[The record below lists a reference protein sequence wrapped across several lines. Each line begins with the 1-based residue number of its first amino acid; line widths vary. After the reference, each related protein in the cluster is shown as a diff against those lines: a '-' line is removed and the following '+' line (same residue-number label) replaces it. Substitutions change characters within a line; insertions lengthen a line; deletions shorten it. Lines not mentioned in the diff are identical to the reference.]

1 MNAPIHNTER
11 HTEHDTKALQELD
24 KNNYMHPFT
33 DSKAMHEKGTRIV
46 TGADGCYI
54 FDSEGGKVLDG
65 MAGLWCVNIGYG
77 RDELADVA
85 AAQMRQ
91 LPYYNSF
98 FGTAHPPVIKL
109 AAQLKKLAPDNISHV
124 FFTGS
129 GSESNDTNV
138 RMVRHYWQAKG
149 QPTKR
154 TIISR
159 HNAYHGST
167 MASMSLG
174 GMKGMHE
181 QGGIIDGVEHIMQ
194 PHWYHEALAGET
206 EDELGLRA
214 AQALETKI
222 LEPGAENVGAFIGE
236 PVQGAGAV
244 IVPPATYWPEIQRIC
259 KKYDLL
265 LIADEVITGFGRTG
279 NWFACETYGIEAD
292 LMPIA
297 KGLSS
302 GYMPIGGVLISE
314 RVAKV
319 VIEGGEFAHGY
330 TYSGHPVAAAVA
342 SANVSII
349 ENEGMVEQVRDVTG
363 PYLQQRLAELLDHPL
378 VGQVRG
384 VGLMAAIELV
394 KDKENHI
401 NYPKELEIGGICRDY
416 ALANG
421 LVMRAVGASMIM
433 CPPLVISKEEID
445 ELMEITKRSLDQTLA
460 QVAG

>member
-1 MNAPIHNTER
+1 MNAKQHES
-11 HTEHDTKALQELD
+11 HDTKALQELD
-24 KNNYMHPFT
+24 KQSYMHPFT
-33 DSKAMHEKGTRIV
+33 DSKAMHEKGTRII
-46 TGADGCYI
+46 TSADGCYI
-54 FDSEGGKVLDG
+54 YDSEGGKTLDG
-65 MAGLWCVNIGYG
+65 MAGLWCVSIGYG

-85 AAQMRQ
+85 AKQMRE

-109 AAQLKKLAPDNISHV
+109 AAQLKRLAPDNISHV

-149 QPTKR
+149 QPNKR

-159 HNAYHGST
+159 DNAYHGST
-167 MASMSLG
+167 MAAMSLG
-174 GMKGMHE
+174 GMKGMHA
-181 QGGIIDGVEHIMQ
+181 QGGIIDGIEHIMQ

-206 EDELGLRA
+206 ADEFGLRA

-222 LEPGAENVGAFIGE
+222 LECGADNVGAFIGE

-259 KKYDLL
+259 KKYDIL

-279 NWFACETYGIEAD
+279 NWFASETLGIKAD
-292 LMPIA
+292 LITIA

-342 SANVSII
+342 SANLSII
-349 ENEGMVEQVRDVTG
+349 EDEGMIAQVRDETG
-363 PYLQQRLAELLDHPL
+363 PYLQKRLEELLDHPL

-384 VGLMAAIELV
+384 IGLMAAVELV
-394 KDKENHI
+394 QDKESHT
-401 NYPKELEIGGICRDY
+401 NYPKEVGIGGICRDY

-421 LVMRAVGASMIM
+421 LVMRAVGDSMIL
-433 CPPLVISKEEID
+433 CPPLIISKLEID
-445 ELMEITKRSLDQTLA
+445 ELIEIIKKSLDQTLT
-460 QVAG
+460 QVEG

>member
-1 MNAPIHNTER
+1 MNAKQHES
-11 HTEHDTKALQELD
+11 HDTKALQELD
-24 KNNYMHPFT
+24 KHSYMHPFT
-33 DSKAMHEKGTRIV
+33 DSKAMHEKGTRII
-46 TGADGCYI
+46 TSADGCYI
-54 FDSEGGKVLDG
+54 YDSEGGKTLDG
-65 MAGLWCVNIGYG
+65 MAGLWCVSIGYG

-85 AAQMRQ
+85 AKQMRE

-109 AAQLKKLAPDNISHV
+109 AAQLKRLAPDNISHV

-159 HNAYHGST
+159 DNAYHGST

-174 GMKGMHE
+174 GMKGMHA
-181 QGGIIDGVEHIMQ
+181 QGGIIDGIEHIMQ

-206 EDELGLRA
+206 ADEFGLRA

-222 LEPGAENVGAFIGE
+222 LECGADNVGAFIGE

-259 KKYDLL
+259 KKYDIL

-279 NWFACETYGIEAD
+279 NWFASETLGIKAD
-292 LMPIA
+292 LITIA

-302 GYMPIGGVLISE
+302 GYIPIGGVLISE

-342 SANVSII
+342 SANLSII
-349 ENEGMVEQVRDVTG
+349 EDEGMIAQVRDETG
-363 PYLQQRLAELLDHPL
+363 PYLQKRLEELLDHPL

-384 VGLMAAIELV
+384 IGLMAAVELV
-394 KDKENHI
+394 QDKESHT
-401 NYPKELEIGGICRDY
+401 NYPKEVGIGGICRDY

-421 LVMRAVGASMIM
+421 LVMRAVGDSMIL
-433 CPPLVISKEEID
+433 CPPLIISKLEID
-445 ELMEITKRSLDQTLA
+445 ELIEIIKKSLDQTLT
-460 QVAG
+460 QVEG

>member
-1 MNAPIHNTER
+1 MNAKQHEG
-11 HTEHDTKALQELD
+11 HDTKALQELD
-24 KNNYMHPFT
+24 KQSYMHPFT
-33 DSKAMHEKGTRIV
+33 DSKAMHEKGTRII
-46 TGADGCYI
+46 TSADGCYI
-54 FDSEGGKVLDG
+54 YDSEGGKTLDG
-65 MAGLWCVNIGYG
+65 MAGLWCVSIGYG

-85 AAQMRQ
+85 AKQMRE

-109 AAQLKKLAPDNISHV
+109 AAQLKRLAPDNISHV

-138 RMVRHYWQAKG
+138 RLVRHYWQAKG
-149 QPTKR
+149 QPNKR

-159 HNAYHGST
+159 DNAYHGST
-167 MASMSLG
+167 MAAMSLG
-174 GMKGMHE
+174 GMKGMHA
-181 QGGIIDGVEHIMQ
+181 QGGIIDGIEHIMQ

-206 EDELGLRA
+206 ADEFGLRA

-222 LEPGAENVGAFIGE
+222 LECGADNVGAFIGE

-259 KKYDLL
+259 KKYDIL

-279 NWFACETYGIEAD
+279 NWFASETLGIKAD
-292 LMPIA
+292 LITIA

-342 SANVSII
+342 SANLSII
-349 ENEGMVEQVRDVTG
+349 EDEGMIAQVRDETG
-363 PYLQQRLAELLDHPL
+363 PYLQKRLEELLDHPL

-384 VGLMAAIELV
+384 IGLMAAVELV
-394 KDKENHI
+394 QDKESHT
-401 NYPKELEIGGICRDY
+401 NYPKEVGIGGICRDY

-421 LVMRAVGASMIM
+421 LVMRAVGDSMIL
-433 CPPLVISKEEID
+433 CPPLIISKLEID
-445 ELMEITKRSLDQTLA
+445 ELIEIIKKSLDQTLT
-460 QVAG
+460 QVEG

>member
-1 MNAPIHNTER
+1 MNAKQHQS
-11 HTEHDTKALQELD
+11 HDTKALQELD
-24 KNNYMHPFT
+24 KQSYMHPFT
-33 DSKAMHEKGTRIV
+33 DSKAMHEKGTRII
-46 TGADGCYI
+46 TSADGCYI
-54 FDSEGGKVLDG
+54 YDSEGGKTLDG
-65 MAGLWCVNIGYG
+65 MAGLWCVSIGYG

-85 AAQMRQ
+85 AKQMRE

-109 AAQLKKLAPDNISHV
+109 AAQLKRLAPDNISHV

-138 RMVRHYWQAKG
+138 RLVRHYWQAKG
-149 QPTKR
+149 QPNKR

-159 HNAYHGST
+159 DNAYHGST
-167 MASMSLG
+167 MAAMSLG
-174 GMKGMHE
+174 GMKGMHA
-181 QGGIIDGVEHIMQ
+181 QGGIIDGIEHIMQ

-206 EDELGLRA
+206 ADEFGLRA

-222 LEPGAENVGAFIGE
+222 LECGADNVGAFIGE

-259 KKYDLL
+259 KKYDIL

-279 NWFACETYGIEAD
+279 NWFASETLGIKAD
-292 LMPIA
+292 LITIA

-342 SANVSII
+342 SANLSII
-349 ENEGMVEQVRDVTG
+349 EDEGMIAQVRDETG
-363 PYLQQRLAELLDHPL
+363 PYLQKRLEELLDHPL

-384 VGLMAAIELV
+384 IGLMAAVELV
-394 KDKENHI
+394 QDKESHT
-401 NYPKELEIGGICRDY
+401 NYPKEVGIGGICRDY

-421 LVMRAVGASMIM
+421 LVMRAVGDSMIL
-433 CPPLVISKEEID
+433 CPPLIISKLEID
-445 ELMEITKRSLDQTLA
+445 ELIEIIKKSLDQTLT
-460 QVAG
+460 QVEG

>member
-1 MNAPIHNTER
+1 MNAKQHDT
-11 HTEHDTKALQELD
+11 HDTKALQELD
-24 KNNYMHPFT
+24 KQHYMHPFT
-33 DSKAMHEKGTRIV
+33 DSKAMHEKGTRII

-54 FDSEGGKVLDG
+54 YDSEGGKVLDG

-85 AAQMRQ
+85 AQQMRE

-109 AAQLKKLAPDNISHV
+109 AAQLKKLAPDHISHV

-129 GSESNDTNV
+129 GSEANDTNV

-149 QPTKR
+149 QPSKR

-159 HNAYHGST
+159 DNAYHGST

-174 GMKGMHE
+174 GMKGMHA
-181 QGGIIDGVEHIMQ
+181 QGGVIDGIEHIMQ

-222 LEPGAENVGAFIGE
+222 LEIGADNVGAFIGE

-265 LIADEVITGFGRTG
+265 IIADEVITGFGRTG
-279 NWFACETYGIEAD
+279 NWFACETLGIEAD

-314 RVAKV
+314 RVANV

-342 SANVSII
+342 SANLSII
-349 ENEGMVEQVRDVTG
+349 ENEGMIEQVRDVTG

-384 VGLMAAIELV
+384 IGLMAAIELV
-394 KDKENHI
+394 QDKANHT
-401 NYPKELEIGGICRDY
+401 NYPKEVGIGGICRDY
-416 ALANG
+416 ALENG
-421 LVMRAVGASMIM
+421 LVMRAVGDSMIM
-433 CPPLVISKEEID
+433 CPPLIISKLEID
-445 ELMEITKRSLDQTLA
+445 ELVEKTKKSLDQTLT
-460 QVAG
+460 QVEG

>member
-1 MNAPIHNTER
+1 MNAKQHES
-11 HTEHDTKALQELD
+11 HDTKALQELD
-24 KNNYMHPFT
+24 KQSYMHPFT
-33 DSKAMHEKGTRIV
+33 DSKAMHEKGTRII
-46 TGADGCYI
+46 TSADGCYI
-54 FDSEGGKVLDG
+54 YDSEGGKTLDG
-65 MAGLWCVNIGYG
+65 MAGLWCVSIGYG

-85 AAQMRQ
+85 AKQMRE

-109 AAQLKKLAPDNISHV
+109 AAQLKRLAPDNISHV

-138 RMVRHYWQAKG
+138 RLVRHYWQAKG

-159 HNAYHGST
+159 DNAYHGST
-167 MASMSLG
+167 MAAMSLG
-174 GMKGMHE
+174 GMKGMHA
-181 QGGIIDGVEHIMQ
+181 QGGIIDGIEHIMQ
-194 PHWYHEALAGET
+194 PHWYHEALSGET
-206 EDELGLRA
+206 ADEFGLRA

-222 LEPGAENVGAFIGE
+222 LECGADNVGAFIGE

-259 KKYDLL
+259 KKYDIL

-279 NWFACETYGIEAD
+279 NWFASETLGIKAD
-292 LMPIA
+292 LITIA

-342 SANVSII
+342 SANLSII
-349 ENEGMVEQVRDVTG
+349 EDEGMIAQVRDETG
-363 PYLQQRLAELLDHPL
+363 PYLQKRLEELLDHPL

-384 VGLMAAIELV
+384 IGLMAAVELV
-394 KDKENHI
+394 QDKESHT
-401 NYPKELEIGGICRDY
+401 NYPKEVGIGGICRDY

-421 LVMRAVGASMIM
+421 LVMRAVGESMIL
-433 CPPLVISKEEID
+433 CPPLIISKLEID
-445 ELMEITKRSLDQTLA
+445 ELIEIIKKSLDQTLT
-460 QVAG
+460 QVEG

>member
-1 MNAPIHNTER
+1 MNAKQHES
-11 HTEHDTKALQELD
+11 HDTKALQELD
-24 KNNYMHPFT
+24 KQSYMHPFT
-33 DSKAMHEKGTRIV
+33 DSKAMHEKGTRII
-46 TGADGCYI
+46 TSADGCYI
-54 FDSEGGKVLDG
+54 YDSEGGKTLDG
-65 MAGLWCVNIGYG
+65 MAGLWCVSIGYG

-85 AAQMRQ
+85 AKQMRE

-109 AAQLKKLAPDNISHV
+109 AAQLKRLAPDNISHV

-159 HNAYHGST
+159 DNAYHGST

-174 GMKGMHE
+174 GMKGMHA
-181 QGGIIDGVEHIMQ
+181 QGGIIDGIEHIMQ

-206 EDELGLRA
+206 ADEFGLRA

-222 LEPGAENVGAFIGE
+222 LECGADNVGAFIGE

-259 KKYDLL
+259 KKYDIL

-279 NWFACETYGIEAD
+279 NWFASETLGIKAD
-292 LMPIA
+292 LITIA

-342 SANVSII
+342 SANLSII
-349 ENEGMVEQVRDVTG
+349 ENEGMIGQVRDETG

-384 VGLMAAIELV
+384 IGLMAAVELV
-394 KDKENHI
+394 QDKESHT
-401 NYPKELEIGGICRDY
+401 NYPKEVGAGGICRDY

-421 LVMRAVGASMIM
+421 LVMRAVGDSMIM
-433 CPPLVISKEEID
+433 CPPLIISKLEID
-445 ELMEITKRSLDQTLA
+445 ELIEITKKSLDQTLT
-460 QVAG
+460 QVEG

>member
-1 MNAPIHNTER
+1 MNAKQHES
-11 HTEHDTKALQELD
+11 HDTKALQELD
-24 KNNYMHPFT
+24 KQSYMHPFT
-33 DSKAMHEKGTRIV
+33 DSKAMHEKGTRII
-46 TGADGCYI
+46 TSADGCYI
-54 FDSEGGKVLDG
+54 YDSEGGKTLDG
-65 MAGLWCVNIGYG
+65 MAGLWCVSIGYG

-85 AAQMRQ
+85 AKQMRE

-109 AAQLKKLAPDNISHV
+109 AAQLKRLAPDNISHV

-138 RMVRHYWQAKG
+138 RLVRHYWQAKG
-149 QPTKR
+149 QPNKR

-159 HNAYHGST
+159 DNAYHGST
-167 MASMSLG
+167 MAAMSLG
-174 GMKGMHE
+174 GMKGMHA
-181 QGGIIDGVEHIMQ
+181 QGGIIDGIEHIMQ

-206 EDELGLRA
+206 ADEFGLRA

-222 LEPGAENVGAFIGE
+222 LECGADNVGAFIGE

-259 KKYDLL
+259 KKYDIL

-279 NWFACETYGIEAD
+279 NWFASETLGIKAD
-292 LMPIA
+292 LITIA

-342 SANVSII
+342 SANLSII
-349 ENEGMVEQVRDVTG
+349 EDEGMIAQVRDETG
-363 PYLQQRLAELLDHPL
+363 PYLQKRIEELLDHPL

-384 VGLMAAIELV
+384 IGLMAAVELV
-394 KDKENHI
+394 QDKESHT
-401 NYPKELEIGGICRDY
+401 NYPKEVGIGGICRDY

-421 LVMRAVGASMIM
+421 LVMRAVGESMIL
-433 CPPLVISKEEID
+433 CPPLIISKLEID
-445 ELMEITKRSLDQTLA
+445 ELIEIIKKSLDQTLT
-460 QVAG
+460 QVEG

>member
-1 MNAPIHNTER
+1 
-11 HTEHDTKALQELD
+11 
-24 KNNYMHPFT
+24 MHPFT
-33 DSKAMHEKGTRIV
+33 DSKAMHEKGTRII

-54 FDSEGGKVLDG
+54 YDSEGGKVLDG
-65 MAGLWCVNIGYG
+65 MAGLWCVNVGYG
-77 RDELADVA
+77 RHELADVA
-85 AAQMRQ
+85 AKQMRE

-109 AAQLKKLAPDNISHV
+109 AAQLKKLAPDHISHV

-149 QPTKR
+149 QPSKR
-154 TIISR
+154 IIISR
-159 HNAYHGST
+159 DNAYHGST

-174 GMKGMHE
+174 GMKGMHS
-181 QGGIIDGVEHIMQ
+181 QGGIIDGIEHIMQ
-194 PHWYHEALAGET
+194 PHWYHEAFAGET
-206 EDELGLRA
+206 EEELGLRA

-222 LEPGAENVGAFIGE
+222 IECGAENVAAFIGE

-244 IVPPATYWPEIQRIC
+244 IVPPSTYWPEIQRLC
-259 KKYDLL
+259 KKYDIL

-279 NWFACETYGIEAD
+279 NWFASETLGIEAD
-292 LMPIA
+292 LMTIA

-319 VIEGGEFAHGY
+319 VIESGEFAHGY

-349 ENEGMVEQVRDVTG
+349 ENEGMIEKVRDVTG
-363 PYLQQRLAELLDHPL
+363 PYLQQRLAELVDHPL

-384 VGLMAAIELV
+384 IGLMAAIELV
-394 KDKENHI
+394 QGQRK
-401 NYPKELEIGGICRDY
+401 
-416 ALANG
+416 
-421 LVMRAVGASMIM
+421 
-433 CPPLVISKEEID
+433 PLQ
-445 ELMEITKRSLDQTLA
+445 LP
-460 QVAG
+460 

>member
-1 MNAPIHNTER
+1 
-11 HTEHDTKALQELD
+11 
-24 KNNYMHPFT
+24 
-33 DSKAMHEKGTRIV
+33 
-46 TGADGCYI
+46 
-54 FDSEGGKVLDG
+54 
-65 MAGLWCVNIGYG
+65 
-77 RDELADVA
+77 
-85 AAQMRQ
+85 
-91 LPYYNSF
+91 
-98 FGTAHPPVIKL
+98 VIKL

-222 LEPGAENVGAFIGE
+222 LELGAENVGAFIGE

>member
-1 MNAPIHNTER
+1 MNAKQHES
-11 HTEHDTKALQELD
+11 HDTKALQELD
-24 KNNYMHPFT
+24 KQSYMHPFT
-33 DSKAMHEKGTRIV
+33 DSKAMHEKGTRII
-46 TGADGCYI
+46 TSADGCYI
-54 FDSEGGKVLDG
+54 YDSEGGKTLDG
-65 MAGLWCVNIGYG
+65 MAGLWCVSIGYG

-85 AAQMRQ
+85 AKQMRE

-109 AAQLKKLAPDNISHV
+109 AAQLKRLAPDNISHV

-138 RMVRHYWQAKG
+138 RLVRHYWQAKG
-149 QPTKR
+149 QPNKR

-159 HNAYHGST
+159 DNAYHGST
-167 MASMSLG
+167 MAAMSLG
-174 GMKGMHE
+174 GMKGMHA
-181 QGGIIDGVEHIMQ
+181 QGGIIDGIEHIMQ

-206 EDELGLRA
+206 ADEFGLRA

-222 LEPGAENVGAFIGE
+222 LECGADNVGAFIGE

-259 KKYDLL
+259 KKYDIL

-279 NWFACETYGIEAD
+279 NWFASETLGIKAD
-292 LMPIA
+292 LITIA

-342 SANVSII
+342 SANLSII
-349 ENEGMVEQVRDVTG
+349 EDEGMIAQVRDETG
-363 PYLQQRLAELLDHPL
+363 PYLQKRLEELLDHPL

-384 VGLMAAIELV
+384 IGLMAAVELV
-394 KDKENHI
+394 QDKESHT
-401 NYPKELEIGGICRDY
+401 NYPKEVGIGGICRDY

-421 LVMRAVGASMIM
+421 LVMRAVGDSMIL
-433 CPPLVISKEEID
+433 CPPLIISKLEID
-445 ELMEITKRSLDQTLA
+445 ELIEIIKKSLDQTLT
-460 QVAG
+460 QVEG

>member
-1 MNAPIHNTER
+1 MNAKQHES
-11 HTEHDTKALQELD
+11 HDTKALQELD
-24 KNNYMHPFT
+24 KQSYMHPFT
-33 DSKAMHEKGTRIV
+33 DSKAMHEKGTRII
-46 TGADGCYI
+46 TSADGCYI
-54 FDSEGGKVLDG
+54 YDSEGGKTLDG
-65 MAGLWCVNIGYG
+65 MAGLWCVSIGYG

-85 AAQMRQ
+85 AKQMRE

-109 AAQLKKLAPDNISHV
+109 AAQLKRLAPDNISHV

-138 RMVRHYWQAKG
+138 RLVRHYWQAKG
-149 QPTKR
+149 QPNKR

-159 HNAYHGST
+159 DNAYHGST
-167 MASMSLG
+167 MAAMSLG
-174 GMKGMHE
+174 GMKGMHA
-181 QGGIIDGVEHIMQ
+181 QGGIIDGIEHIMQ

-206 EDELGLRA
+206 ADEFGLRA

-222 LEPGAENVGAFIGE
+222 LECGADNVGAFIGE

-259 KKYDLL
+259 KKYDIL

-279 NWFACETYGIEAD
+279 NWFASETLGIKAD
-292 LMPIA
+292 LITIA

-342 SANVSII
+342 SANLSII
-349 ENEGMVEQVRDVTG
+349 EDEGMIGQVRDETG
-363 PYLQQRLAELLDHPL
+363 PYLQKRIEELLDHPL

-384 VGLMAAIELV
+384 IGLMAAVELV
-394 KDKENHI
+394 QDKESHT
-401 NYPKELEIGGICRDY
+401 NYPKEVGIGGICRDY

-421 LVMRAVGASMIM
+421 LVMRAVGDSMIL
-433 CPPLVISKEEID
+433 CPPLIISKLEID
-445 ELMEITKRSLDQTLA
+445 ELIEIIKKSLDQTLT
-460 QVAG
+460 QVEG

>member
-1 MNAPIHNTER
+1 MNAKQHES
-11 HTEHDTKALQELD
+11 HDTKALQELD
-24 KNNYMHPFT
+24 KQSYMHPFT
-33 DSKAMHEKGTRIV
+33 DSKAMHEKGTRII
-46 TGADGCYI
+46 TSADGCYI
-54 FDSEGGKVLDG
+54 YDSEGGKTLDG
-65 MAGLWCVNIGYG
+65 MAGLWCVSIGYG

-85 AAQMRQ
+85 AKQMRE

-109 AAQLKKLAPDNISHV
+109 AAQLKRLAPDNISHV

-138 RMVRHYWQAKG
+138 RLVRHYWQAKG

-159 HNAYHGST
+159 DNAYHGST
-167 MASMSLG
+167 MAAMSLG
-174 GMKGMHE
+174 GMKGMHA
-181 QGGIIDGVEHIMQ
+181 QGGIIDGIEHIMQ

-206 EDELGLRA
+206 ADEFGLRA

-222 LEPGAENVGAFIGE
+222 LECGADNVGAFIGE

-259 KKYDLL
+259 KKYDIL

-279 NWFACETYGIEAD
+279 NWFASETLGIKAD
-292 LMPIA
+292 LITIA

-342 SANVSII
+342 SANLSII
-349 ENEGMVEQVRDVTG
+349 EDEGMIAQVRDETG
-363 PYLQQRLAELLDHPL
+363 PYLQKRIEELLDHPL

-384 VGLMAAIELV
+384 IGLMAAVELV
-394 KDKENHI
+394 QDKESHT
-401 NYPKELEIGGICRDY
+401 NYPKEVGIGGICRDY

-421 LVMRAVGASMIM
+421 LVMRAVGESMIL
-433 CPPLVISKEEID
+433 CPPLIISKLEID
-445 ELMEITKRSLDQTLA
+445 ELIEIIKKSLDQTLT
-460 QVAG
+460 QVEG

>member
-1 MNAPIHNTER
+1 MNAKQHES
-11 HTEHDTKALQELD
+11 HDTKALQELD
-24 KNNYMHPFT
+24 KQSYMHPFT
-33 DSKAMHEKGTRIV
+33 DSKAMHEKGTRII
-46 TGADGCYI
+46 TSADGCYI
-54 FDSEGGKVLDG
+54 YDSEGGKTLDG
-65 MAGLWCVNIGYG
+65 MAGLWCVSIGYG

-85 AAQMRQ
+85 AKQMRE

-109 AAQLKKLAPDNISHV
+109 AAQLKRLAPDNISHV

-149 QPTKR
+149 QPNKR

-159 HNAYHGST
+159 DNAYHGST
-167 MASMSLG
+167 MAAMSLG
-174 GMKGMHE
+174 GMKGMHA
-181 QGGIIDGVEHIMQ
+181 QGGIIDGIEHIMQ

-206 EDELGLRA
+206 ADEFGLRA

-222 LEPGAENVGAFIGE
+222 LECGADNVGAFIGE

-259 KKYDLL
+259 KKYDIL

-279 NWFACETYGIEAD
+279 NWFASETLGIKAD
-292 LMPIA
+292 LITIA

-342 SANVSII
+342 SANLSII
-349 ENEGMVEQVRDVTG
+349 EDEGMIAQVRDETG
-363 PYLQQRLAELLDHPL
+363 PYLQKRIEELLDHPL

-384 VGLMAAIELV
+384 IGLMAAVELV
-394 KDKENHI
+394 QDKESHT
-401 NYPKELEIGGICRDY
+401 NYPKEVGIGGICRDY

-421 LVMRAVGASMIM
+421 LVMRAVGDSMIL
-433 CPPLVISKEEID
+433 CPPLIISKLEID
-445 ELMEITKRSLDQTLA
+445 ELIEIIKKSLDQTLT
-460 QVAG
+460 QVEG

>member
-1 MNAPIHNTER
+1 MNAKQHDT
-11 HTEHDTKALQELD
+11 HDTKTLQELD
-24 KNNYMHPFT
+24 KQSYMHPFT
-33 DSKAMHEKGTRIV
+33 DSKAMYEKGTRII

-54 FDSEGGKVLDG
+54 YDSEGGKTLDG

-77 RDELADVA
+77 RDELANVA
-85 AAQMRQ
+85 AKQMRE

-109 AAQLKKLAPDNISHV
+109 AAQLKKLAPSHISHV

-129 GSESNDTNV
+129 GSEANDTNV

-149 QPTKR
+149 QPSKR

-159 HNAYHGST
+159 DNAYHGST

-174 GMKGMHE
+174 GMKGMHA
-181 QGGIIDGVEHIMQ
+181 QGGVIDGIEHIMQ

-222 LEPGAENVGAFIGE
+222 LELGAENVGAFIGE

-259 KKYDLL
+259 IKYDLL
-265 LIADEVITGFGRTG
+265 IIADEVITGFGRTG
-279 NWFACETYGIEAD
+279 HWFACEALGIEAD

-342 SANVSII
+342 SANLSII
-349 ENEGMVEQVRDVTG
+349 ENEGMIEKVRDETG

-384 VGLMAAIELV
+384 IGLMAAIELV
-394 KDKENHI
+394 QNKESHA
-401 NYPKELEIGGICRDY
+401 NYAKEIGVGGICRDY

-421 LVMRAVGASMIM
+421 LVMRAVGDSMIM
-433 CPPLVISKEEID
+433 CPPLIISKLEID
-445 ELMEITKRSLDQTLA
+445 ELIEITKKSLDQTLT
-460 QVAG
+460 QVEG

>member
-1 MNAPIHNTER
+1 MNAKQHDT
-11 HTEHDTKALQELD
+11 HDTKALQELD
-24 KNNYMHPFT
+24 KQHYMHPFT
-33 DSKAMHEKGTRIV
+33 DSKAMHEKGTRII

-54 FDSEGGKVLDG
+54 YDSEGGKVLDG

-85 AAQMRQ
+85 AQQMRE

-109 AAQLKKLAPDNISHV
+109 AAQLKKLAPDHISHV

-149 QPTKR
+149 QPSKR
-154 TIISR
+154 IIISR
-159 HNAYHGST
+159 DNAYHGST

-174 GMKGMHE
+174 GMKGMHD
-181 QGGIIDGVEHIMQ
+181 QGGIIDGIEHIMQ

-206 EDELGLRA
+206 EEQLGLRA

-222 LEPGAENVGAFIGE
+222 IECGAENVGAFIGE

-244 IVPPATYWPEIQRIC
+244 IVPPASYWPEIQRIC
-259 KKYDLL
+259 KKYDIL

-279 NWFACETYGIEAD
+279 NWFACETLGIEAD
-292 LMPIA
+292 LMTIA

-302 GYMPIGGVLISE
+302 GYMPIGGVLISD

-319 VIEGGEFAHGY
+319 VIESGEFAHGY

-349 ENEGMVEQVRDVTG
+349 ENEGMIAQVRDETG
-363 PYLQQRLAELLDHPL
+363 PYLQQRLAELRDHPL
-378 VGQVRG
+378 VGQIRG
-384 VGLMAAIELV
+384 IGLMAAIELV
-394 KDKENHI
+394 KDKESHA
-401 NYPKELEIGGICRDY
+401 NYPKEVGIGGICRDY

-421 LVMRAVGASMIM
+421 LVMRAVGDSMIM
-433 CPPLVISKEEID
+433 CPPLIISKLEID
-445 ELMEITKRSLDQTLA
+445 ELIEKTRKSLDQTLT
-460 QVAG
+460 QVEG

>member
-109 AAQLKKLAPDNISHV
+109 AAKLKKLAPDHISHV

-149 QPTKR
+149 QPAKR

-222 LEPGAENVGAFIGE
+222 LELGAENVGAFIGE

-259 KKYDLL
+259 EKYDLL

-279 NWFACETYGIEAD
+279 NWFACETYGIKAD

-394 KDKENHI
+394 QDKENHT
-401 NYPKELEIGGICRDY
+401 NYPKDIAIGGICRDH

-421 LVMRAVGASMIM
+421 LVMRAVGDSMIM
-433 CPPLVISKEEID
+433 CPPLIISKAEID
-445 ELMEITKRSLDQTLA
+445 ELMDITKRSLDQTLA

>member
-1 MNAPIHNTER
+1 MNAKQY
-11 HTEHDTKALQELD
+11 DTKALQELD
-24 KNNYMHPFT
+24 KQHYMHPFT
-33 DSKAMHEKGTRIV
+33 DSKAMHEKGTRII

-54 FDSEGGKVLDG
+54 YDSEGGKVLDG

-85 AAQMRQ
+85 AQQMRE

-109 AAQLKKLAPDNISHV
+109 AAQLKKLAPDHISHV

-149 QPTKR
+149 QPSKR
-154 TIISR
+154 IIISR
-159 HNAYHGST
+159 DNAYHGST

-174 GMKGMHE
+174 GMKGMHA
-181 QGGIIDGVEHIMQ
+181 QGGIIDGIEHIMQ
-194 PHWYHEALAGET
+194 PHWYHEAFAGET
-206 EDELGLRA
+206 EAELGLRA

-222 LEPGAENVGAFIGE
+222 VECGAENVAAFIGE

-244 IVPPATYWPEIQRIC
+244 IVPPSTYWPEIQRIC
-259 KKYDLL
+259 KQYDIL

-279 NWFACETYGIEAD
+279 NWFACETLGIEAD
-292 LMPIA
+292 LMTIA

-349 ENEGMVEQVRDVTG
+349 ENEGMIEQVRDVTG

-384 VGLMAAIELV
+384 IGLMAAIELV
-394 KDKENHI
+394 KDKESHT
-401 NYPKELEIGGICRDY
+401 NYPKEVGIGGICRDY
-416 ALANG
+416 SLENG
-421 LVMRAVGASMIM
+421 LVMRAVGDSMIM
-433 CPPLVISKEEID
+433 CPPLIISKLEID
-445 ELMEITKRSLDQTLA
+445 ELIEKTKKSLDQTLT
-460 QVAG
+460 QVEG

>member
-1 MNAPIHNTER
+1 MNAKQHDT
-11 HTEHDTKALQELD
+11 HDTKALQELD
-24 KNNYMHPFT
+24 KQHYMHPFT
-33 DSKAMHEKGTRIV
+33 DSKAMHEKGTRII

-54 FDSEGGKVLDG
+54 YDSEGGKVLDG

-85 AAQMRQ
+85 AQQMRE

-109 AAQLKKLAPDNISHV
+109 AAQLKKLAPDHISHV

-129 GSESNDTNV
+129 GSEANDTNV

-149 QPTKR
+149 QPSKR

-159 HNAYHGST
+159 DNAYHGST

-174 GMKGMHE
+174 GMKGMHA
-181 QGGIIDGVEHIMQ
+181 QGGIIDGIEHIMQ

-222 LEPGAENVGAFIGE
+222 LEIGAENVGAFIGE

-265 LIADEVITGFGRTG
+265 VIADEVITGFGRTG
-279 NWFACETYGIEAD
+279 NWFACETFGIEAD

-349 ENEGMVEQVRDVTG
+349 ENEGMIDQVRDVTG

-384 VGLMAAIELV
+384 IGLMAAIELV
-394 KDKENHI
+394 QDKESHT
-401 NYPKELEIGGICRDY
+401 NYPKEVGIGGVCRDY
-416 ALANG
+416 ALENG
-421 LVMRAVGASMIM
+421 LVMRAVGDSMIM
-433 CPPLVISKEEID
+433 CPPLIISKLEID
-445 ELMEITKRSLDQTLA
+445 ELVEKTKKSLDQTLT
-460 QVAG
+460 QVEG